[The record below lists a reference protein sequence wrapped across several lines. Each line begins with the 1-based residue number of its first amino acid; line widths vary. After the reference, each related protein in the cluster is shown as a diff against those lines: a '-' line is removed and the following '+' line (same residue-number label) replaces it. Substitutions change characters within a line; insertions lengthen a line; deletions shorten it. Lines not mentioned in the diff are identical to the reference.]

1 MIIMRSTLIK
11 KIDDFDDNEV
21 DKKKIDCFNEEE
33 NSLEQFSMQW
43 NNISNGTSLY
53 RMVAH
58 SDPEDIDGTELG
70 NMVVADGGG
79 CTTSKFGD
87 EHLTFQ
93 HQRIE
98 DDAEIK
104 PEWANSYFTEC

>member
-1 MIIMRSTLIK
+1 
-11 KIDDFDDNEV
+11 
-21 DKKKIDCFNEEE
+21 
-33 NSLEQFSMQW
+33 MQW
-43 NNISNGTSLY
+43 NTISNGTSLY

-58 SDPEDIDGTELG
+58 SDPEDIEGTELG

-87 EHLTFQ
+87 EHLHFR

-98 DDAEIK
+98 DDIKIK
-104 PEWANSYFTEC
+104 PEWANSYLADC